1 MSAAEALVAARA
13 AGVRVSTDGD
23 DLVLEASAPPPPDV
37 LDLLQRHKA
46 DIATLLGSP
55 EPEPSEA
62 PEPMPPQPCLAEPS
76 TTGWEQGDAAQAA
89 MVAGLLIASRRRP
102 PSWADPTALP
112 SRGCFCTCCKGRR
125 WWCER
130 EAPKGWRC
138 RTCHPPDHLPSGVV
152 TEVRT

>member
-1 MSAAEALVAARA
+1 MSAAEALLAARV
-13 AGVRVSTDGD
+13 AGVRVSIDGN
-23 DLVLEASAPPPPDV
+23 DLVLEASTPPPPEV
-37 LDLLQRHKA
+37 LDLLQRHKT
-46 DIATLLGSP
+46 DVATLLGSP

-62 PEPMPPQPCLAEPS
+62 PEPSPRLPSLANRAHQAGSRAMLRKPPWSP
-76 TTGWEQGDAAQAA
+76 GF
-89 MVAGLLIASRRRP
+89 IASRRRS

-112 SRGCFCTCCKGRR
+112 SPGCFCTCCKGQR